1 MEKTNESGDAPEEML
16 KELLQMA
23 QSREIVQSEYSRR
36 IDAYIQS
43 TEEPSNPVNQALK
56 AMLICK
62 AEDKCSRF
70 DQYVQAMQSHEK

>member
-1 MEKTNESGDAPEEML
+1 MEKTNETGDAPEEML

-36 IDAYIQS
+36 IDTYIQS
-43 TEEPSNPVNQALK
+43 TEEPNNPVNQALK

-62 AEDKCSRF
+62 AEDKCTRF
-70 DQYVQAMQSHEK
+70 DQYVQAMQSHER